1 MACELH
7 RIFLQTISNMSKP
20 EKKDSNWDLIIE
32 PTVSWFKLNLADVW
46 RYRDLITMFVKR
58 DLVVVY
64 KQTLL
69 GPIWYFVQPLLSALI
84 FSVVF
89 GKIAGLPTDG
99 APAILFYLSGLL
111 CWNYFASCV
120 TSTSDTFTANASI
133 FGKVYFPR
141 LILPLSICVSNLSKV
156 IVQLILLVSIY
167 AYFVV
172 KGTNVQP
179 SFWILFFPVMLL
191 QIALLGLGFGILI
204 SSFTTKY
211 RDLQMLLGFGVQLWM
226 YASPVAY
233 SANQVPQQYR
243 WLYDLNPM
251 VAPIVS
257 FRAMVLN
264 TTPPLIETSLY
275 SLIFSFVLLFFA
287 LIVFS
292 RAERTFIDT
301 V

>member
-1 MACELH
+1 
-7 RIFLQTISNMSKP
+7 MSKP

>member
-1 MACELH
+1 
-7 RIFLQTISNMSKP
+7 MSKP
-20 EKKDSNWDLIIE
+20 EKKDSNWDLTIE

-46 RYRDLITMFVKR
+46 RYRDLIAMFVKR

-99 APAILFYLSGLL
+99 APGILFYLSGLL

-156 IVQLILLVSIY
+156 IVQLMLLVSIY

-179 SFWILFFPVMLL
+179 SFWILFFPIILL

-275 SLIFSFVLLFFA
+275 SLIFSIVLLFFA